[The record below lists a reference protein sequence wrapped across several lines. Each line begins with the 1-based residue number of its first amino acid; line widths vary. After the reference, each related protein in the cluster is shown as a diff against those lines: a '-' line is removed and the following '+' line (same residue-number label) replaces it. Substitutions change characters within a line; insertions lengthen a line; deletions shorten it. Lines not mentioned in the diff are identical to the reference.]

1 MVTTR
6 HEKKLGMSSG
16 GLRAAAALLNLLH
29 NTASSSS
36 PASSKSRSSRLSR
49 PRPRPRP
56 QARSPSVSTVN
67 AVNSKVYKAKHA
79 LEGFVSAVPAG
90 RGFRVRVRWAG
101 YPPSADTMEPKSALQ
116 RDLPPAL
123 FNKAWANMLRGAG
136 PKA

>member
-36 PASSKSRSSRLSR
+36 SKSRSSRLSR
-49 PRPRPRP
+49 PRPRPK
-56 QARSPSVSTVN
+56 ARSPSVSTVN